1 MSKLIK
7 SLTEEIE
14 RTGQI
19 LMEDRE
25 IETNRLLAFK
35 KGLECILDAN
45 RRIQEENSREQSEG
59 V

>member
-7 SLTEEIE
+7 SLAEEIE
-14 RTGQI
+14 RTCRI
-19 LMEDRE
+19 LLEDRE

-35 KGLECILDAN
+35 KGLECVLCSC
-45 RRIQEENSREQSEG
+45 RRIQEENSREQLEK